1 MLVACV
7 KASGFEGPIVYH
19 PPVPSMAPP
28 SAEDDLEA
36 LLGSE
41 LASETAP
48 GVRYRILSRVG
59 EGAMGIAFYAMRL
72 APEGECGVVVKL
84 LRPWFVAQW
93 GKTAELIVQ
102 KEAVALGRLNERV
115 PPTPFVVRLIDTG
128 ALPYRTR
135 GVDVRVPWLVVEYV
149 HGGVEGTTLSQR
161 VIHAIRTTGHAF
173 DAQRAANL
181 VEALG
186 QGLSTVHEVGVI
198 HRDIKPDNVLC
209 CGFGGDEIF
218 KIADFGVARP
228 TGVAAT
234 FGGFIVGTLGYAAPE
249 LATMDTKAVGPW
261 SDVFSMAGVIYFVL
275 TGAEYFDVK
284 SPSDALMAALSNQR
298 RSIRESP
305 WLAPELRANAEAC
318 KAIDYALACGTSGKT
333 ELRPMRADALAMM
346 IAPWLRSEVPRLSVV
361 HKRRAHLEE
370 SEDTTQLLAWAWTP
384 LRYPGTF
391 GKVIRDV
398 AWDGDGKCMAATNEG
413 LAFWDGSHWKTVGHD
428 GILDPTSIRFVR
440 RIGPGQWLV
449 GGDEATFALYTSEG
463 PREVRRF
470 DASGVRYEL
479 LSGNIDDLAV
489 LVGTLPGQPP
499 TLCCLTAKRWLKPLP
514 VPEAATITR
523 IARIADAKWMLVGRA
538 RDGGAY
544 AAIYRPL
551 DWNVERIDTPLV
563 RAFLACD
570 GEDAANT
577 AVGVGA
583 SGAVVWV
590 YPNGVRHEFVEGK
603 PDLSAVSIDAS
614 SRGWCASAGKI
625 WMHHRTAHVMGTEAP
640 PIGRWDIMWADD
652 AWTAPIVALF
662 TEPGLVVGMTA
673 DGGIIEGRTGA
684 AGRPSSRIQT
694 DSMLRRG

>member
-1 MLVACV
+1 M
-7 KASGFEGPIVYH
+7 SSI
-19 PPVPSMAPP
+19 APP
-28 SAEDDLEA
+28 SGGDELEA

-41 LASETAP
+41 LPSETAP
-48 GVRYRILSRVG
+48 GVKYRILSRVG
-59 EGAMGIAFYAMRL
+59 EGAMGVAFYAMRL
-72 APEGECGVVVKL
+72 APEGECGVVVKI

-128 ALPYRTR
+128 AVALRSR
-135 GVDVRVPWLVVEYV
+135 GVEVRVPWLVVEYV
-149 HGGVEGTTLSQR
+149 HGGIEGTTLSQR
-161 VIHAIRTTGHAF
+161 VVHAIRTTGHAF
-173 DAQRAANL
+173 DAQRGANL

-209 CGFGGDEIF
+209 CGFGSDEIF

-228 TGVAAT
+228 VGVAAT

-249 LATMDTKAVGPW
+249 LATMDAKAVGAW
-261 SDVFSMAGVIYFVL
+261 SDVFSMAGVIYYVL

-284 SPSDALMAALSNQR
+284 SPSEALMAALSNQR

-346 IAPWLRSEVPRLSVV
+346 IAPWLRSEIPRLSIVN
-361 HKRRAHLEE
+361 KRRAHLEE
-370 SEDTTQLLAWAWTP
+370 SEDTTQLLAWTWTP

-398 AWDGDGKCMAATNEG
+398 AWDGDGKCMAATNAG
-413 LAFWDGSHWKTVGHD
+413 LAFWDGSHWKDVAHD
-428 GILDPTSIRFVR
+428 GIADPTSIRFVR
-440 RIGPGQWLV
+440 RVGPGQWLV
-449 GGDEATFALYTSEG
+449 GGDEATFALYSSEG

-470 DASGVRYEL
+470 SGGNIRYEL

-489 LVGTLPGQPP
+489 LVGTAPNQPP

-514 VPEAATITR
+514 VPDAASISKL
-523 IARIADAKWMLVGRA
+523 ARVADSKWMLVGRA

-551 DWNVERIDTPLV
+551 DWSLERIDTPLV

-570 GEDAANT
+570 GEDTANT

-590 YPNGVRHEFVEGK
+590 YPSGIRHEFVEGK
-603 PDLSAVSIDAS
+603 PDLSSVSIDAS
-614 SRGWCASAGKI
+614 SRGWCASAGRI
-625 WMHHRTAHVMGTEAP
+625 WMHHRTAHATGMSAP

-652 AWTAPIVALF
+652 SWTAPIVALF

-673 DGGIIEGRTGA
+673 DGGIIEGRTAA
-684 AGRPSSRIQT
+684 AGRPSNRAPT
-694 DSMLRRG
+694 DSMLRRAGRGL

>member
-1 MLVACV
+1 
-7 KASGFEGPIVYH
+7 
-19 PPVPSMAPP
+19 VPSIAPP
-28 SAEDDLEA
+28 STEDELEA

-41 LASETAP
+41 LSSETAQ

-59 EGAMGIAFYAMRL
+59 EGAMGVAFFAMRL
-72 APEGECGVVVKL
+72 APEGEVGVVVKI

-102 KEAVALGRLNERV
+102 KEAVALGRLNERT

-128 ALPYRTR
+128 AVSLRTR
-135 GVDVRVPWLVVEYV
+135 GVEVRVPWLVVEYV
-149 HGGVEGTTLSQR
+149 HGGIEGTTLSQR
-161 VIHAIRTTGHAF
+161 VVHAIRTTGHAF

-186 QGLSTVHEVGVI
+186 SGLSTVHEVGVI

-209 CGFGGDEIF
+209 CGFGNDEIF

-228 TGVAAT
+228 AGVAAT

-249 LATMDTKAVGPW
+249 LATMDAKAVGAW
-261 SDVFSMAGVIYFVL
+261 SDVFSMAGVIYYVL

-284 SPSDALMAALSNQR
+284 SPSEALMAALSNHR

-305 WLAPELRANAEAC
+305 WLAQELRANADAC
-318 KAIDYALACGTSGKT
+318 KAIDYALAVGTAGKT

-370 SEDTTQLLAWAWTP
+370 SEDTTQLLAWTWTP
-384 LRYPGTF
+384 LRYPGTL

-398 AWDGDGKCMAATNEG
+398 AWDGDGRCMAATNAG
-413 LAFWDGSHWKTVGHD
+413 LAFWDGSHWKEVGHD
-428 GILDPTSIRFVR
+428 GIADPTSIRFVR
-440 RIGPGQWLV
+440 RVGPGQWLV

-470 DASGVRYEL
+470 AANGVRYEL

-489 LVGTLPGQPP
+489 LVGVAPNQPP
-499 TLCCLTAKRWLKPLP
+499 ALCCLAAKRWLKPLP
-514 VPEAATITR
+514 VPDVAAITR
-523 IARIADAKWMLVGRA
+523 IARVADAKWMLVGRA

-551 DWNVERIDTPLV
+551 DWSIERIDTPLV

-590 YPNGVRHEFVEGK
+590 YPSGVRHEFVEGK

-625 WMHHRTAHVMGTEAP
+625 WMHHRTAHATGQSAP
-640 PIGRWDIMWADD
+640 PIGRWDPMWADES
-652 AWTAPIVALF
+652 WTAPIVALF

-673 DGGIIEGRTGA
+673 DGGIIEGRTSGG
-684 AGRPSSRIQT
+684 GRHSSRAPT
-694 DSMLRRG
+694 DSMLRRAGRGL